1 MEMIDRR
8 KAELLAKLHE
18 LGITQTDLAKESG
31 VCLSYLN
38 RGIRG
43 RLKLKPYQQEKIIGA
58 INKRL
63 APWSQLSVS
72 DYFDEA
78 V

>member
-1 MEMIDRR
+1 MEMMERR

-18 LGITQTDLAKESG
+18 LGLTQTVLAKESG

-43 RLKLKPYQQEKIIGA
+43 RLKLKRYQQEQNISA
-58 INKRL
+58 INRRL
-63 APWSQLSVS
+63 APWAALSAS
-72 DYFDEA
+72 DYFDE
-78 V
+78 VV

>member
-1 MEMIDRR
+1 MEMIERR
-8 KAELLAKLHE
+8 KAQLLAKLAE
-18 LGITQTDLAKESG
+18 LGLTQTVLAKESG

-43 RLKLKPYQQEKIIGA
+43 KLKLKPYQQELIIGA

-63 APWSQLSVS
+63 APWAALSVA
-72 DYFDEA
+72 DYFDE
-78 V
+78 VV